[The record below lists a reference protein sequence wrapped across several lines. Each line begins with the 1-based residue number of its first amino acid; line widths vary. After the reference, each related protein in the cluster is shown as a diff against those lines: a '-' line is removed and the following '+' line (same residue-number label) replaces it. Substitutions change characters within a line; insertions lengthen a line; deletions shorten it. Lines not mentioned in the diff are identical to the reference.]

1 MRTIQVRVWVLVAVA
16 LLLGVSI
23 GAAAIGLAMRDRR
36 EARLAAGQV
45 PSPEPATTTKV
56 EVLPSTSTSTST
68 VTSTSRP
75 ALQVSSTTR
84 PPPRGSLQVLGASVG
99 GGFGQSPAHN
109 SCSNWQLRFINNS
122 NTEIVRITFAP
133 PAGDFSNFR
142 EFDRQTQRYPP
153 DIPAE
158 KPTPTVINVS
168 LPPYGDQALR
178 FQTCTVTP
186 PPENTNYEYSVTPPD
201 DVNFTWVTGHSA
213 TAPFQR

>member
-1 MRTIQVRVWVLVAVA
+1 MRTIQVRLWVLVAA

-23 GAAAIGLAMRDRR
+23 GATAIAFATRNRP
-36 EARLAAGQV
+36 EARLAAKDV
-45 PSPEPATTTKV
+45 LSPEPTTTTTV

-68 VTSTSRP
+68 VTSTTRP
-75 ALQVSSTTR
+75 AAQASSTTR
-84 PPPRGSLQVLGASVG
+84 PPPRGSLQVLGASAG
-99 GGFGQSPAHN
+99 GGFGQSPAHS

-142 EFDRQTQRYPP
+142 EFNRQTQQHAP

-158 KPTPTVINVS
+158 KPVPTVISVS
-168 LPPYGDQALR
+168 LPPYGGQSLR

-186 PPENTNYEYSVTPPD
+186 PPENTNYEYSVTAPD
-201 DVNFTWVTGHSA
+201 TVDFTWVTGHSA
-213 TAPFQR
+213 TAPFSG